1 MHIVD
6 DINQYIRDCYLDSNN
21 QSEPKLISN
30 KNLFS
35 RLNQKVVER
44 KIESIAN
51 SIIYSMDEEMLKLV
65 KFYH

>member
-6 DINQYIRDCYLDSNN
+6 DINQYIKDCCLNSNSQN
-21 QSEPKLISN
+21 EPKLISN
-30 KNLFS
+30 KNLFT

-51 SIIYSMDEEMLKLV
+51 SIIYFMDEEMIKLV
-65 KFYH
+65 I